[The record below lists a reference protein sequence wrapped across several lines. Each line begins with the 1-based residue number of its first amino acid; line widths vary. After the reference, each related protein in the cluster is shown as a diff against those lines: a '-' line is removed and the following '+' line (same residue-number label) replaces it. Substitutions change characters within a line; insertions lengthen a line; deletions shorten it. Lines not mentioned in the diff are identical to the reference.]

1 MVAIWWLLQGGQTV
15 EGEGGTRDLEEW
27 TLLVQVGEDGVNQV
41 EAQKEKE
48 VGGFWAHFREN

>member
-1 MVAIWWLLQGGQTV
+1 M
-15 EGEGGTRDLEEW
+15 EGEGGTRDLVEW

-48 VGGFWAHFREN
+48 VGGFWTHFREN

>member
-1 MVAIWWLLQGGQTV
+1 M

-41 EAQKEKE
+41 EAQEKE
-48 VGGFWAHFREN
+48 VGGFWTHFREN